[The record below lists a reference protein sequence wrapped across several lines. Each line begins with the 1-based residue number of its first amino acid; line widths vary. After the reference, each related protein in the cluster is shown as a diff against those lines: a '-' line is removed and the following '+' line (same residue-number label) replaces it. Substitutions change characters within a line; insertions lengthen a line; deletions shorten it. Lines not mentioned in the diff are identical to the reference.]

1 MGDGPE
7 AATAG
12 SNVDIT
18 EYLCNDTLG
27 GNHPVPYPNPQVTRF
42 GVRMP
47 VYFDLRFRLTA
58 LMAAVLCITVAV
70 LFELNRRAERQIFA
84 QVEQQTEQLTKA
96 VELGIQSI
104 STSDYLDEFI
114 KSRHLSAEQTQNI
127 RRILIVD
134 STGKI
139 TDSSLRAERG
149 RRIVLPGNGR
159 LVTEGDPMDLGGA
172 GPKPMTRTIVIPFQ
186 AAGKNGP
193 ELNHVVV
200 VMSSQTLTD
209 TIGDTSRNRL
219 LATGGALGIAL
230 LVAVALVWRFTAPI
244 NRLAQ
249 ATRRVATGDLTV
261 RLNLTR
267 KDEIG
272 QLADR
277 FDQMVAQLQEMK
289 ELEER
294 LNQAERAAVIGRLA
308 SGIAHEIRNP
318 LNFIN
323 LTVDHIRKRFAPP
336 ETANRE
342 TFDRL
347 TASVKDE
354 IARLNTLVTNVLR
367 FGRPAQITPKKIRLA
382 ELIEGVFQV
391 IRAQADEQQVRLHCT
406 DDTGSVPVEADV
418 ELLKSCFSNLAINA
432 VQAMPGGGSLIFRVE
447 DRFDEQTVTVSDT
460 GTGIPEENLEQI
472 FDPYFSTK
480 ETGIGLGLAV
490 TRKIIEDHHGEI
502 SVASTRGKGTTFIIR
517 LPKTQPH
524 AVAS

>member
-1 MGDGPE
+1 
-7 AATAG
+7 
-12 SNVDIT
+12 
-18 EYLCNDTLG
+18 
-27 GNHPVPYPNPQVTRF
+27 
-42 GVRMP
+42 MP

-58 LMAAVLCITVAV
+58 LMAVVLCVTVAV

-114 KSRHLSAEQTQNI
+114 RSRHLSAEQTRNI

-139 TDSSLRAERG
+139 TDSTERTERG
-149 RRIVLPGNGR
+149 RRITLPSGMG
-159 LVTEGDPMDLGGA
+159 LVSEGDPMDPTSGN
-172 GPKPMTRTIVIPFQ
+172 MTRTIVIPFQ

-200 VMSSQTLTD
+200 VLSSRTLTE
-209 TIGDTSRNRL
+209 TVAATSRNRL
-219 LATGGALGIAL
+219 LATGGALVIAL

-244 NRLAQ
+244 NRLAL

-277 FDQMVAQLQEMK
+277 FDQMVMQLQEMK

-323 LTVDHIRKRFAPP
+323 LTVDHIRKRFAPK
-336 ETANRE
+336 EDANRE
-342 TFDRL
+342 TFERL
-347 TASVKDE
+347 TLSVKDE

-391 IRAQADEQQVRLHCT
+391 IRAQADEQQVRLHCA
-406 DDTGSVPVEADV
+406 DETGGVPIEADA

-432 VQAMPGGGSLIFRVE
+432 VQAMPGGGSLIFRVA
-447 DRFDEQTVTVSDT
+447 DGFDHQSVTVSDT
-460 GTGIPEENLEQI
+460 GTGIPEDSLEKI

-480 ETGIGLGLAV
+480 EAGIGLGLAV
-490 TRKIIEDHHGEI
+490 TRKIVEDHDGEI
-502 SVASTRGKGTTFIIR
+502 SVASTRGKGTTFTVR
-517 LPKTQPH
+517 LPKTQPYAAAH
-524 AVAS
+524 

>member
-1 MGDGPE
+1 
-7 AATAG
+7 
-12 SNVDIT
+12 
-18 EYLCNDTLG
+18 
-27 GNHPVPYPNPQVTRF
+27 
-42 GVRMP
+42 MP

-58 LMAAVLCITVAV
+58 LMAVVLCVTVAV
-70 LFELNRRAERQIFA
+70 LFELNRRGERQIST
-84 QVEQQTEQLTKA
+84 QIEQQTEQLTKA
-96 VELGIQSI
+96 VELGFLSI

-114 KSRHLSAEQTQNI
+114 KSRHLSAEQTRDI

-139 TDSSLRAERG
+139 TDSTTRAERG
-149 RRIVLPGNGR
+149 RRITLPSSLG
-159 LVTEGDPMDLGGA
+159 LVSEGDPMDPSSG
-172 GPKPMTRTIVIPFQ
+172 KMTRTFVIPFQ
-186 AAGKNGP
+186 AAGKNGT
-193 ELNHVVV
+193 ELDHVVV
-200 VMSSQTLTD
+200 VLSSRTLTE
-209 TIGDTSRNRL
+209 TVAATSRNRL
-219 LATGGALGIAL
+219 LATGFALVVAL

-244 NRLAQ
+244 NRLAL

-261 RLNLTR
+261 RLNLAR

-272 QLADR
+272 QLAER

-323 LTVDHIRKRFAPP
+323 LTVDHIRKRFAPK
-336 ETANRE
+336 EDASRE
-342 TFDRL
+342 TFERL
-347 TASVKDE
+347 TRSVKDE

-382 ELIEGVFQV
+382 ELIDSVFQV
-391 IRAQADEQQVRLHCT
+391 IRTQADEQQVRLHCADET
-406 DDTGSVPVEADV
+406 SGATIEADA

-432 VQAMPGGGSLIFRVE
+432 VQAMPGGGSLIFRI
-447 DRFDEQTVTVSDT
+447 DDQADHQTITVSDT

-480 ETGIGLGLAV
+480 EAGIGLGLAV
-490 TRKIIEDHHGEI
+490 TRKIIEDHDGEI
-502 SVASTRGKGTTFIIR
+502 SVASTRGKGTTFVVK
-517 LPKTQPH
+517 LPKKQ
-524 AVAS
+524 

>member
-1 MGDGPE
+1 
-7 AATAG
+7 
-12 SNVDIT
+12 
-18 EYLCNDTLG
+18 
-27 GNHPVPYPNPQVTRF
+27 
-42 GVRMP
+42 MP

-58 LMAAVLCITVAV
+58 LMAVVLCVTVAV
-70 LFELNRRAERQIFA
+70 LFELNRRGERQIST

-96 VELGIQSI
+96 VELGFQSI

-114 KSRHLSAEQTQNI
+114 KSRHLSAEQTRNI

-139 TDSSLRAERG
+139 TDSTTRAERG
-149 RRIVLPGNGR
+149 RRITLPSGMG
-159 LVTEGDPMDLGGA
+159 LVSEGDPMDPTSGN
-172 GPKPMTRTIVIPFQ
+172 MTRTFVIPFQ
-186 AAGKNGP
+186 AAGKDGKT

-200 VMSSQTLTD
+200 VLSSRTLTE
-209 TIGDTSRNRL
+209 TVAATSRNRL
-219 LATGGALGIAL
+219 LATGFALVIAL

-244 NRLAQ
+244 NRLAS

-323 LTVDHIRKRFAPP
+323 LTVDHIRKRFAPR
-336 ETANRE
+336 EDTNRE
-342 TFDRL
+342 TFERL
-347 TASVKDE
+347 TLSVKDE

-382 ELIEGVFQV
+382 EIVDSVFQV
-391 IRAQADEQQVRLHCT
+391 IRAQADEQNVHLHCA
-406 DDTGSVPVEADV
+406 DETGGVPVEADA

-432 VQAMPGGGSLIFRVE
+432 VQAMPGGGSLIFRI
-447 DRFDEQTVTVSDT
+447 DDSADHQTVTVSDT
-460 GTGIPEENLEQI
+460 GMGIPEENLEQI

-480 ETGIGLGLAV
+480 EAGIGLGLAV
-490 TRKIIEDHHGEI
+490 TRKIIEDHDGEI
-502 SVASTRGKGTTFIIR
+502 AVASTRGKGTTFVVT
-517 LPKTQPH
+517 LPKNR
-524 AVAS
+524 